1 MFRHKGICQEWC
13 PGLALETTG
22 RRIELDL
29 VLILRIYLQLH
40 RTQWIFLEIIRQNLL
55 NDLGHEMI
63 LKVTQIEEGELDHIL
78 GMTSGV
84 MMMVPVIPMMAFH
97 IDDTLTTQIGV
108 AWLGQDREIVY
119 SLDLTER
126 TGDEERDL
134 IQEMLL
140 KDIIDPDLLF
150 LRDQGI
156 RTDTT

>member
-1 MFRHKGICQEWC
+1 ICQEWC
-13 PGLALETTG
+13 PGLVPETTG
-22 RRIELDL
+22 RRIEGDL

-97 IDDTLTTQIGV
+97 TDDTLTTQIGV